1 MYIESSNL
9 FYRCIL
15 GSSQMVLYMAV
26 FDLDLQG
33 HFGLKLSKS
42 AQKELVR
49 TITLHA
55 FELGS
60 PDLHQI
66 CILGLSRTLLKMA
79 LIERDIQG
87 HLGAITVE
95 IVQNWLDPT
104 ITRHSI
110 ELGSPN

>member
-1 MYIESSNL
+1 M
-9 FYRCIL
+9 CIL
-15 GSSQMVLYMAV
+15 ISYRTGLYMVV
-26 FDLDLQG
+26 FDTDLQG

-66 CILGLSRTLLKMA
+66 CILGLSRTLLKMV

-87 HLGAITVE
+87 HLGAITVK
-95 IVQNWLDPT
+95 IGPKLA
-104 ITRHSI
+104 
-110 ELGSPN
+110 